1 VFGSVSRSLAGG
13 AVGNLAGD
21 GQRVD
26 SPARHRGCMTTGP
39 QRLALQIPQG
49 LCRRCVRAL
58 SRRLRDLPG
67 VAAFEIDASGGRVW
81 VSGDVEASAAEGAVR
96 DLSCP

>member
-1 VFGSVSRSLAGG
+1 
-13 AVGNLAGD
+13 
-21 GQRVD
+21 
-26 SPARHRGCMTTGP
+26 MTTAP
-39 QRLALQIPQG
+39 QRLALQIPRG

-67 VAAFEIDASGGRVW
+67 VAAFEIDADAGRVW
-81 VSGDVEASAAEGAVR
+81 VSGTVDAGAVEGAVR